1 MTVPDVGTPDVG
13 TPDVGTPGVG
23 VVADVAAAA
32 LPVVVGALSAAVAE
46 RGVAGLVLAGG
57 GTPLA
62 LYRLLAEA
70 EGIDWAAIHV
80 FWGDER
86 LVPPDDPG
94 SNYHAAHEALLS
106 RVPIP
111 EANVH
116 RVRTELPAASA
127 VADYAEQLR
136 AFAQQHDP
144 GCPSPWPRFDVV
156 LLGLG
161 EDGHT
166 ASLFPG
172 SPAESDVPVLA
183 VTADYQGRP
192 AGRVTLTPAVF
203 NAARRVIFLVSGAAK
218 AEAVAGTL
226 GPDDDPVRYPARRIQ
241 LDEGKIVWFVDQE
254 AAKLL

>member
-1 MTVPDVGTPDVG
+1 MSA
-13 TPDVGTPGVG
+13 PDVGTPGVR
-23 VVADVAAAA
+23 VVEDVAAAA
-32 LPVVVGALSAAVAE
+32 LPVVLASLTAAVAE
-46 RGVAGLVLAGG
+46 RGVAGMALAGG

-62 LYRLLAEA
+62 LYRLLAEV
-70 EGIDWAAIHV
+70 EELDWGAIHV

-94 SNYHAAHEALLS
+94 SNYHAAYEALLS

-127 VADYAEQLR
+127 AAEYAGQLR
-136 AFAQQHDP
+136 AFARQHDP
-144 GCPSPWPRFDVV
+144 GRPAPWPRFDVV

-172 SPAESDVPVLA
+172 SPNESKGPVLA

-203 NAARRVIFLVSGAAK
+203 NAARRVFFLVSGAAK
-218 AEAVAGTL
+218 AEAVAATL
-226 GPDDDPVRYPARRIQ
+226 GPIDDPVRYPARRIQ
-241 LDEGKIVWFVDQE
+241 LDEGVIVWFVDQE